1 MRHAALATVAI
12 IALGLTACGGSNGGP
27 AATPTPGAAPGATA
41 TADAAAYIPP
51 ALDWQ
56 RCGDFF
62 TCADLPVPL
71 DYASPGGE
79 TIDLALIRL
88 EARLPQRRIGALLLN
103 FGGPGA
109 SGVEA
114 GRYAPQFLPG
124 AILDR
129 FDIIGFDP
137 RGVGDSAPVDCG
149 DDFDAYFAHDPT
161 PDDEAERRAL
171 IDAARAFAAECEAR
185 SGAILAHVGTVNAA
199 RDMDVIRQALGEE
212 QISYL
217 GYSYGTLLGAVY
229 ADLFPDR
236 VRAFVLDG
244 AVDPERPGDEL
255 TLEQS
260 GGFEDA
266 LTSFFAWCAADT
278 GCPFYSAGDPAA
290 AYDALMAAIELA
302 PVPGDAGRFLGPG
315 EAQSGVASALYD
327 RDAGWPALA
336 HALADARGGDSTR
349 LLALFDA
356 IVGRESD
363 GSYSNLNEAN
373 AAVNCVDGGA
383 SGGDI
388 RPYDE
393 MYERL
398 RRETPRIGASSAY
411 LGLVCAFWP
420 ADPAPIALPLDA
432 TGAAPILVIGTLADP
447 VTPHAWAE
455 GLASQLESATLL
467 SWRGE
472 EHTAFGGKS
481 TCIDDA
487 VVAYLLRLELPADR
501 TICN

>member
-1 MRHAALATVAI
+1 MRRAAFAALATVAL
-12 IALGLTACGGSNGGP
+12 AVAACGDSKNDP
-27 AATPTPGAAPGATA
+27 APTPTTPTEANATSEPS
-41 TADAAAYIPP
+41 AYVPP
-51 ALDWQ
+51 ALAWE
-56 RCGDFF
+56 RCGDSF

-71 DYASPGGE
+71 DYASSRGE
-79 TIDLALIRL
+79 TIDLALIRQ
-88 EARLPQRRIGALLLN
+88 EARLPERRIGALLLN

-114 GRYAPQFLPG
+114 GRYAPQFLPTVL
-124 AILDR
+124 LDR

-137 RGVGDSAPVDCG
+137 RGVGESAPVDCG
-149 DDFDAYFAHDPT
+149 DDFDAYFALDST
-161 PDDEAERRAL
+161 PDDDDERQAL
-171 IDAARAFAAECEAR
+171 IDAARNFAADCQSL
-185 SGAILAHVGTVNAA
+185 SGDILPHVGTVNAA
-199 RDMDVIRQALGEE
+199 RDMDVIRQALGEK

-244 AVDPERPGDEL
+244 AVDPERDGAEL
-255 TLEQS
+255 TVEQS
-260 GGFEDA
+260 RGFEDA

-278 GCPFYSAGDPAA
+278 TCPFNSGGDPAA
-290 AYDALMAAIELA
+290 AYDAVMAAVELA
-302 PVPGDAGRFLGPG
+302 PIPDRGGDRTLGPG

-327 RDAGWPALA
+327 RDNGWPALA
-336 HALADARGGDSTR
+336 RALTDARGGDGGG
-349 LLALFDA
+349 LLALFGL
-356 IVGRESD
+356 IVGREPD

-373 AAVNCVDGGA
+373 AAVNCID
-383 SGGDI
+383 SGEPNGDI
-388 RPYDE
+388 APFDAL
-393 MYERL
+393 YERL

-411 LGLVCAFWP
+411 LGLPCAFWP
-420 ADPAPIALPLDA
+420 ADATPIELPLDA
-432 TGAAPILVIGTLADP
+432 TGAAPILVIGTLDDP

-481 TCIDDA
+481 ACIDDT
-487 VVAYLLRLELPADR
+487 VVAYFVRLELPADR
-501 TICN
+501 TICH